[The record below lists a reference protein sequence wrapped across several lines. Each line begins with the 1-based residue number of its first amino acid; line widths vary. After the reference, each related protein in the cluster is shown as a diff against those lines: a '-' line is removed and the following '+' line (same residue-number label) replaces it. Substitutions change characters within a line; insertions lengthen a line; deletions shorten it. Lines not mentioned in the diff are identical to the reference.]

1 MFLGTGSAEPSKYR
15 AGSAILLKLPGSM
28 GSLLMDCGEGS
39 WGQMLRCL
47 GPEVAR
53 QQVAALRCV
62 WVSHKHADHALGL
75 SGLLA
80 ARPAGAPP
88 LLVVGPWAVKRWLQR
103 LHDSHGYH
111 THFVHCREF
120 RQPWDVANNAQQSI
134 QAEAVGPRGL
144 GLVRWQS
151 VPVDH
156 CPDAYALVMEHQHGW
171 KLVYSGDT
179 RPCPAL
185 VRAGA
190 GATLLIH
197 EATFEPELVHQ
208 AVSKRH
214 STSAEAL
221 QAAKDMKAYSTI
233 LTHFSQRY
241 PRVPAGLGLES
252 ESEDPDGQDT
262 HASGDEEQG
271 CGHCA
276 CGGSVSEEDELEGE
290 GEGLLG
296 PRSRSEGEEAM
307 CAAGGV
313 AGSGL
318 EVRPSKAQENG
329 ACSKEKAKEEQGS
342 ENLGTGLEGKDQGQ
356 AQQQQQQFQSQA
368 PDQEEAQGLRTAPA
382 MVAFDGMLVPLSV
395 LPHLPMVGPLV
406 AKVLKRAEQLQEKQE
421 QEQLQLEQQQRHQ
434 QSMATLGMSVAA

>member
-1 MFLGTGSAEPSKYR
+1 MPNLELF
-15 AGSAILLKLPGSM
+15 
-28 GSLLMDCGEGS
+28 
-39 WGQMLRCL
+39 
-47 GPEVAR
+47 
-53 QQVAALRCV
+53 
-62 WVSHKHADHALGL
+62 KHTL
-75 SGLLA
+75 
-80 ARPAGAPP
+80 ARPRTCLSVHLRP
-88 LLVVGPWAVKRWLQR
+88 LTCP
-103 LHDSHGYH
+103 Y
-111 THFVHCREF
+111 TH
-120 RQPWDVANNAQQSI
+120 P
-134 QAEAVGPRGL
+134 
-144 GLVRWQS
+144 
-151 VPVDH
+151 
-156 CPDAYALVMEHQHGW
+156 
-171 KLVYSGDT
+171 
-179 RPCPAL
+179 RPCTSQTY
-185 VRAGA
+185 
-190 GATLLIH
+190 TLG
-197 EATFEPELVHQ
+197 
-208 AVSKRH
+208 R
-214 STSAEAL
+214 
-221 QAAKDMKAYSTI
+221 
-233 LTHFSQRY
+233 THTYTHAHAHAHLQRY

>member
-1 MFLGTGSAEPSKYR
+1 M
-15 AGSAILLKLPGSM
+15 GSM
-28 GSLLMDCGEGS
+28 LMDCGEGS

-47 GPEVAR
+47 GPEAAR

-80 ARPAGAPP
+80 ARPASAPP
-88 LLVVGPWAVKRWLQR
+88 LLVVGPWAVKRWMHL
-103 LHDSHGYH
+103 LHDNHGYR

-120 RQPWDVANNAQQSI
+120 RQPCDMANNVQQSV
-134 QAEAVGPRGL
+134 QAEALGPRGL

-151 VPVDH
+151 VPVNH

-197 EATFEPELVHQ
+197 EATFEPELEHQ
-208 AVSKRH
+208 AVSKKH

-252 ESEDPDGQDT
+252 ESEDPEGQET
-262 HASGDEEQG
+262 LTAGDLPAQQEAAGGVEQG

-276 CGGSVSEEDELEGE
+276 CGSSESEEDELEGNRE
-290 GEGLLG
+290 GVVG
-296 PRSRSEGEEAM
+296 PRGWGEEEENP
-307 CAAGGV
+307 CAAGKGTWR
-313 AGSGL
+313 GL
-318 EVRPSKAQENG
+318 EGRASKAQENG
-329 ACSKEKAKEEQGS
+329 ACSKDEAGSEQGYDGAGAGGKS
-342 ENLGTGLEGKDQGQ
+342 EDQCQ
-356 AQQQQQQFQSQA
+356 AQRQQQQQQQPQQQQCQSQLLG
-368 PDQEEAQGLRTAPA
+368 QGEAQGLRTAPA

-406 AKVLKRAEQLQEKQE
+406 AKVLKRAEQL
-421 QEQLQLEQQQRHQ
+421 
-434 QSMATLGMSVAA
+434 